1 MPHKSLYPDVS
12 IPDVDIFTLLFSR
25 PSRPFPDTKEL
36 LTDGELPSRSY
47 TLAQLR
53 NAATDFGKGLKALW
67 QWKRGDVLA
76 FYTPNDV
83 DTPALT
89 CGVLWAGGCASPAN
103 PLYTLDE
110 LTFQLTNS
118 GARGLVTQLP
128 FLPTARQAAARAGIP
143 EDRIILLGRE
153 GDPEG
158 RFRHWSSIKPT
169 AYCSRYAKTKVRPKK
184 DLAFLVYSSGT
195 TGLPKGVC
203 LTHYNVISNLLQME
217 PLEGLYLKPYGGPG
231 DRGDRLLG
239 VIPFFHIYGLVN
251 NVFMSIYS
259 GWQLVVLSR
268 FDLEKA
274 CRVIQDFKLTFAYI
288 PPPVVL
294 ALSKEAV
301 VDKYDLTSLKLLH
314 CGAAPITSDLIEM
327 VWKRLKVPVKQ
338 GYGLSEASPVSHVQP
353 PDEWAKFMT
362 SVGKLVPN
370 MESKIVDTEGNEV
383 ALGEPGELWL
393 KGPNVFGGY
402 LNNLEKTKDAFST
415 DGWLKTGDVFQM
427 DKYGNYYCVDRLK
440 ELIKYKGFQVAPAEL
455 EGLVV
460 GHPDVAD
467 ACVIGIYDPGQATE
481 LPRAYVTLKAGVTQ
495 DAAKAKEIADWMS
508 AKTAPHKKLRGGV
521 YFIDVVP
528 KSPSG
533 KILRRV
539 LRDKIKQD
547 ERQAGPKL

>member
-1 MPHKSLYPDVS
+1 MPHKSLYADVS
-12 IPDVDIFTLLFSR
+12 VPDVDIFTLLFSR
-25 PSRPFPDTKEL
+25 PCRPFADTKEL
-36 LTDGELPSRSY
+36 LTDGERPSRSY

-53 NAATDFGKGLKALW
+53 NAATEFGKGLKALW
-67 QWKRGDVLA
+67 GWKRGDVLA

-110 LTFQLTNS
+110 LTFQLSNS
-118 GARGLVTQLP
+118 GAKALVTQLP
-128 FLPTARQAAARAGIP
+128 FLPAARQAAARAGIP
-143 EDRIILLGRE
+143 EDRIILLGDE

-158 RFRHWSSIKPT
+158 RIRHWSSIRST
-169 AYCSRYAKTKVRPKK
+169 AYYSRYSKTKVAPKK

-217 PLEGLYLKPYGGPG
+217 PLEGAYLKPSGGPG
-231 DRGDRLLG
+231 NGGDRLLG

-251 NVFMSIYS
+251 NVFMSMYS

-274 CRVIQDFKLTFAYI
+274 CRLIQDFKLTFAYI

-294 ALSKEAV
+294 ALSKESV
-301 VDKYDLTSLKLLH
+301 VDKYDLTSLKMLH
-314 CGAAPITSDLIEM
+314 CAAAPITSDLIEM

-338 GYGLSEASPVSHVQP
+338 GYGLSEASPVSHVQQ
-353 PDEWAKFMT
+353 PDEWAKFMN

-383 ALGEPGELWL
+383 AFGEPGELFL
-393 KGPNVFGGY
+393 KGPNVFRGY
-402 LNNLEKTKDAFST
+402 FNNDEKTKDAFST
-415 DGWLKTGDVFQM
+415 DGWLRTGDVFKM

-467 ACVIGIYDPGQATE
+467 ACVIGLYDPAQATE

-495 DAAKAKEIADWMS
+495 DAAKAKEITDWMA
-508 AKTAPHKKLRGGV
+508 AKTAPHKRLRGGV
-521 YFIDVVP
+521 HFIDVVP

-539 LRDKIKQD
+539 LRDKMKQD
-547 ERQAGPKL
+547 ERLAGPRL